1 MREPVE
7 RPPANGN
14 GNASPSS
21 SLERLMTPLM
31 PILLIASGCYHAV
44 LQERLMKDLKGV
56 PLIITSFEFG
66 CCSGMSLLYLLC
78 TRSDPT
84 NVPVGS
90 LLCISLLVLGSLV
103 SGNVALAWVSYP
115 VKVVVKSCKLLPTM
129 ALGGLLLR
137 KRYSRYDQLAAVLL
151 CAGLV
156 GFTLADA
163 AGKSGRASSPLG
175 VGVLLFAVSCDAVQ
189 VLLSERML
197 KGWAH
202 LTPMHVMLYTN
213 GFAFLAVLGG
223 IWITG
228 ELEVVPPSLPWLD
241 LIVYGATS
249 FFGVTCFMGLTRLWG
264 ATAAVVATN
273 ARKILTVVLSF
284 IIFPKPLGVS
294 HVLSGFAIIGGVAL
308 HSYSRRAGKE
318 SQLKE
323 AKAT

>member
-1 MREPVE
+1 MDRDRQTALASSAEQNRGGLGSCFLGHLVLSQRHVLRLRRCLLLGHPVDLAKVPRGVSVHLRQRP
-7 RPPANGN
+7 RPPARDPRAGGGGN
-14 GNASPSS
+14 RAA
-21 SLERLMTPLM
+21 R
-31 PILLIASGCYHAV
+31 
-44 LQERLMKDLKGV
+44 Q
-56 PLIITSFEFG
+56 
-66 CCSGMSLLYLLC
+66 
-78 TRSDPT
+78 
-84 NVPVGS
+84 
-90 LLCISLLVLGSLV
+90 
-103 SGNVALAWVSYP
+103 
-115 VKVVVKSCKLLPTM
+115 